1 MSDIA
6 KSKDIV
12 RILSEYYP
20 KFSKVQVC
28 MIRNPEY
35 GIRLTAKGERILKE
49 KNIKLTT
56 QKRKGAIREPKQM
69 PQRKRISLRLS
80 NADYEK
86 LKESTKNSGYKS
98 MQEYLEKLINKE
110 EETK

>member
-1 MSDIA
+1 MSSIA
-6 KSKDIV
+6 RSKDIV
-12 RILSEYYP
+12 AALSAHYP

-49 KNIKLTT
+49 KNIILTP
-56 QKRKGAIREPKQM
+56 QKHKGAKRDQKQM
-69 PQRKRISLRLS
+69 PQRKRVSLRLS

-86 LKESTKNSGYKS
+86 LKESAKETGCKS
-98 MQEYLEKLINKE
+98 IQEYLEMVIKSKE
-110 EETK
+110 ENK